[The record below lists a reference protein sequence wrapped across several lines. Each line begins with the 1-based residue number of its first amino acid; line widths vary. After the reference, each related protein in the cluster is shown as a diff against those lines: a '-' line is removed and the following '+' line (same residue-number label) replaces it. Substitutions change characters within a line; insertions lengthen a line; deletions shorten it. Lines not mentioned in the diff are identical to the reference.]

1 MPRFHAQDD
10 VLFDYASGS
19 LPAPVSLLVA
29 AHLSFCG
36 QCRDDVASIETI
48 GGAYLE
54 AIDPVPMEAGALESA
69 FDRLAGAE
77 VETSTGTGQNAG
89 PKFADGLDRLP
100 SPLSRFLAAR
110 DRATVW
116 TRRARGI
123 EEIDVIADDD
133 RFSASLMRI
142 QPGVSIPNHTHTGEE
157 LTLVLQ
163 GGFSDGHGHYGPGD
177 VCHADPDLSHMPV
190 ADPDAPC
197 LCLVVA
203 DGPVKLTG
211 LVGRMLNPFLK
222 L

>member
-142 QPGVSIPNHTHTGEE
+142 QPGVSIPNHTHTGRN
-157 LTLVLQ
+157 LRWFCKAGSATVT
-163 GGFSDGHGHYGPGD
+163 SIT
-177 VCHADPDLSHMPV
+177 APV
-190 ADPDAPC
+190 MSATRTRICRTCRSPTPMRRAYALWSPM
-197 LCLVVA
+197 
-203 DGPVKLTG
+203 
-211 LVGRMLNPFLK
+211 GRSS
-222 L
+222 